1 MNQVAF
7 ADIFQ
12 TAKRHPGK
20 IATPLEHGK
29 TSFHNLRTQAGQL
42 FSVVYPSAAAIA
54 VKLPAGLFVAMPI
67 SSLFALPL
75 RNVGGDP
82 FVNIEFPDQLRLVVS
97 FVGKHAQK
105 VRRFVTEADK
115 TRPSYPQI
123 LLMRRDGI
131 YIPMSCVLMF

>member
-20 IATPLEHGK
+20 IATPLGHGK
-29 TSFHNLRTQAGQL
+29 TSFRNLGTQAGQL
-42 FSVVYPSAAAIA
+42 FSVASPSAAAIA

-82 FVNIEFPDQLRLVVS
+82 FVSIEFPDQLRLVVS
-97 FVGKHAQK
+97 FVGSHAQK
-105 VRRFVTEADK
+105 VRRFVTEDSK
-115 TRPSYPQI
+115 V
-123 LLMRRDGI
+123 LLDFFQRLLDACR
-131 YIPMSCVLMF
+131 MS